1 MTVEPCARVGS
12 IGTWRRRDTTEDPLE
27 LDLRRRAEKRLEDR
41 SDLGAHVLA
50 YVLVNGF
57 LVVIWAMTG
66 GPSGFFWPA
75 FPMLGWGIG
84 LQREQVVRGRGVER
98 LHEDRLAGR
107 APREPR
113 PGGHAL
119 VGRRDRDDVGQPFG
133 VQARQEEVGG
143 ARHGR
148 A

>member
-27 LDLRRRAEKRLEDR
+27 LDLRRRAEKRLKDR
-41 SDLGAHVLA
+41 RDLGAHVLA

-84 LQREQVVRGRGVER
+84 LAFHVWDVVSPEPSEDKIRAEMER
-98 LHEDRLAGR
+98 L
-107 APREPR
+107 
-113 PGGHAL
+113 
-119 VGRRDRDDVGQPFG
+119 RRR
-133 VQARQEEVGG
+133 
-143 ARHGR
+143 
-148 A
+148 